1 MVNSHGRMDVN
12 TMVIMKTIKNKDM
25 VYLNG
30 VDLFTIYIKYILFVT
45 KLFFFKKAQRMVQNI

>member
-30 VDLFTIYIKYILFVT
+30 VDLFIIYIKYILFET

>member
-30 VDLFTIYIKYILFVT
+30 VDLFTIYIKYILFET